1 MTVSREIRRL
11 IREMLLQE
19 AMFTPES
26 VSAAGL
32 RISINPTPWG
42 KGGWEIKC
50 VDSKGHE
57 AGIVMIMKPLGMGN
71 CLGAYEVSTSA
82 VRQSLSGLG
91 PLLYDIALEVAGESG
106 LMSDRR
112 TVSPEARNV
121 WRYYQNNRPDIE
133 NAQLDSKPGTIT
145 PDYKEDDCNQNS
157 ANRYEKWQNS
167 ALSKVYRKK
176 GTPTI
181 DRLRELGII
190 EIVG

>member
-1 MTVSREIRRL
+1 MIRQL
-11 IREMLLQE
+11 IREMLLLE
-19 AMFTPES
+19 AMYTPEK
-26 VSAAGL
+26 VAEAGL

-42 KGGWEIKC
+42 GGGWEIKC
-50 VDSKGHE
+50 TDSEGHE
-57 AGIVMIMKPLGMGN
+57 AGIIMIMKPLGMGN
-71 CLGAYEVSTSA
+71 CLGAYVVSTSA
-82 VRQSLSGLG
+82 VRQNLSGLG

-133 NAQLDSKPGTIT
+133 KSQLDSKPGTIT
-145 PDYKEDDCNQNS
+145 PDYKEDDCEQSS
-157 ANRYEKWQNS
+157 AKRDGKWQNS
-167 ALSKVYRKK
+167 PLSKVYRKR